1 MFFLKLSE
9 NMNNFWDERYSTK
22 EYAYG
27 EKPNRFF
34 KEEISKLK
42 QGSLLFPAEGEGRNA
57 VYAATLGWQVSAFD
71 TSTEGR
77 EKALQLA
84 KKYEIEIDYRIESY
98 EKTSFLPETFDCIV
112 LIFAHMPAAL
122 RETNHQHLLEFLKPG
137 GTIILEGFSKEQIN
151 RESGGPRDK
160 QMLFSAEELKNDF
173 RGLSSL
179 YIEETDTVLD
189 EGPFHQGLASVIRV
203 IGKK

>member
-1 MFFLKLSE
+1 
-9 NMNNFWDERYSTK
+9 MNNFWNERYSTK

-42 QGSLLFPAEGEGRNA
+42 QGSILFPAEGEGRNA
-57 VYAATLGWQVSAFD
+57 VYAATLGWQVKAFD

-84 KKYEIEIDYRIESY
+84 EKHKVKIDYRIESY
-98 EKTSFLPETFDCIV
+98 EQISFRPESFDCIV
-112 LIFAHMPAAL
+112 LIFAHMPAAI
-122 RETNHQHLLEFLKPG
+122 RQKNHQQLLEFLKPG

-151 RESGGPRDK
+151 HKSGGPRDRE
-160 QMLFSAEELKNDF
+160 MLFSAEELRNDF
-173 RGLSSL
+173 RDLSSL
-179 YIEETDTVLD
+179 RMEETDTLLD
-189 EGPFHQGLASVIRV
+189 EGPFHQGLASVIRL
-203 IGKK
+203 IGRK